1 MARSRRSAGPRSPS
15 AWKPSSSAVTA
26 TPTSA
31 SPTAP
36 SSSWRSTRRASRGWC
51 RARRWLE
58 ASRRP
63 GHHAR
68 RSARPSH
75 RDGASAYLDP
85 AARPGG
91 GEGRPVHPRRDRMAV
106 RPVLE
111 RDRDPA
117 DRRGPRRQDLGARSQ
132 AARWRD
138 DAGVQER
145 RIPELDQRRGQGF
158 PPNHAAGILSA
169 HRRSG
174 ALRAARVGS
183 LGRRQCRH
191 ADARQQTGRQS
202 GSAAQDGAA
211 QPRLPHAL
219 CAARTQQA
227 RLDHDLRPRRFHPH
241 RGRQGRG
248 AGRLQARQASELQ
261 GRVRARP
268 PGVRRFSDMP
278 AAVKSALLRSPF
290 LWMGVALLLALI
302 GALVFS
308 DGVAE
313 LARFSSDYQR
323 RIQQSL
329 STSLSDIKAGSGS
342 LALWTLVAV
351 CFGYGVV
358 HTLGPGHGKAVV
370 VAYFLDSTRPRAW
383 IEGILAGSW
392 IAFTHTLA
400 ALLLAG
406 GLKTFAVIGL
416 FGALREVRNVEIV
429 SYTLILLIGLWR
441 LWAGVSGH
449 LHEHAADHEHA
460 CDDDHHHDHHHQH
473 PAQRTLAGWLLLT
486 AAGIAP
492 CAGALVV
499 ILLSLALGVLW
510 AGIIGVIAIALGM
523 AITLA
528 AVGMASMVAHRLIIG
543 DGRSREIGRF
553 TAIAASL
560 IVIATAGTLLL
571 GALERFIG

>member
-1 MARSRRSAGPRSPS
+1 
-15 AWKPSSSAVTA
+15 
-26 TPTSA
+26 
-31 SPTAP
+31 
-36 SSSWRSTRRASRGWC
+36 
-51 RARRWLE
+51 
-58 ASRRP
+58 
-63 GHHAR
+63 
-68 RSARPSH
+68 
-75 RDGASAYLDP
+75 
-85 AARPGG
+85 
-91 GEGRPVHPRRDRMAV
+91 
-106 RPVLE
+106 
-111 RDRDPA
+111 
-117 DRRGPRRQDLGARSQ
+117 
-132 AARWRD
+132 
-138 DAGVQER
+138 
-145 RIPELDQRRGQGF
+145 
-158 PPNHAAGILSA
+158 
-169 HRRSG
+169 
-174 ALRAARVGS
+174 
-183 LGRRQCRH
+183 
-191 ADARQQTGRQS
+191 
-202 GSAAQDGAA
+202 
-211 QPRLPHAL
+211 
-219 CAARTQQA
+219 
-227 RLDHDLRPRRFHPH
+227 
-241 RGRQGRG
+241 
-248 AGRLQARQASELQ
+248 
-261 GRVRARP
+261 
-268 PGVRRFSDMP
+268 MP

-290 LWMGVALLLALI
+290 LWMGVAMLVALI

-313 LARFSSDYQR
+313 LARFSADYQR

-329 STSLSDIKAGSGS
+329 STSLRDIKSGSGS
-342 LALWTLVAV
+342 LALWTLAAV

-370 VAYFLDSTRPRAW
+370 VAYFLDSKRPRAW
-383 IEGILAGSW
+383 IEGIFAGSW

-406 GLKTFAVIGL
+406 GLKTFAVFGL

-429 SYTLILLIGLWR
+429 SYTLILLIGFWR

-460 CDDDHHHDHHHQH
+460 YDDDHHHDHDHHQH
-473 PAQRTLAGWLLLT
+473 RAQRTLAGWLLLT

-528 AVGMASMVAHRLIIG
+528 AVGMASMMAHRLIIG